1 MLVSLCLQPFLCM
14 WPQGSFFFF
23 FFILPT
29 SKLGKVQLGN
39 TFESKNELCLLQ
51 SFFFSGLRQ
60 YVLFWGW
67 VAEAWETDCVQ
78 DW

>member
-14 WPQGSFFFF
+14 WPQGSFFF